1 MKTKTSKQLQWYQ
14 SEIHKDQNELKVD
27 KEKFIKSLEGL
38 TKNDILPKK
47 EKKLTIWQKIMR
59 VLLG

>member
-1 MKTKTSKQLQWYQ
+1 MKTKTSKQLQWYR